1 MWAKLT
7 VTFLFHLV
15 GLILLL
21 LPNRLQGQVMARLLG
36 IQLRTLDVTGIILI
50 VVGSVFLNVYLFT
63 SFRRQ
68 AEQIKQ
74 VPSKGEAGKT
84 NDGVN

>member
-1 MWAKLT
+1 MWGKFT
-7 VTFLFHLV
+7 VAFLFHLG

-21 LPNRLQGQVMARLLG
+21 LPNRLQGQVVTRLLG
-36 IQLRTLDVTGIILI
+36 VPLRALDVTGIILI
-50 VVGSVFLNVYLFT
+50 VVGSVFLNVYLLT

-74 VPSKGEAGKT
+74 MPPKDEAGKT
-84 NDGVN
+84 NGGVN